1 MEIILK
7 GHEYKYAA
15 EQSLLSL
22 YPEERPVYPE
32 KAGEGDLVELELRR
46 GKEYA
51 VCVCRLRRGGVKS
64 RGEARVRL
72 ALLTDSVT
80 ENRFLQRIVKQAFY
94 KAAIAGGHS
103 VPVWGSLTGVRP
115 GKLFMSLLSE
125 GLTERE
131 AARRF
136 ENEFGVSKK
145 RVRLCAESVKAAL
158 EAKASLTER
167 DVCLYIGIPFCP
179 TRCAYCSFVSVEAT
193 GAMKMLPEYLC
204 AQE

>member
-46 GKEYA
+46 GKKYA
-51 VCVCRLRRGGVKS
+51 VCICRLRRNGVKS
-64 RGEARVRL
+64 RGEARVL
-72 ALLTDSVT
+72 QSILTDEVT
-80 ENRFLQRIVKQAFY
+80 ENRFLQRIVKQAFF

-125 GLTERE
+125 GLSMKE
-131 AARRF
+131 AERRF
-136 ENEFGVSKK
+136 EKEFAVSPK
-145 RVRLCAESVKAAL
+145 RVRLCAESVAAAL
-158 EAKASLTER
+158 RAKESLTER
-167 DVCLYIGIPFCP
+167 DV
-179 TRCAYCSFVSVEAT
+179 
-193 GAMKMLPEYLC
+193 
-204 AQE
+204 